1 MRELLAWLEG
11 SGLGHAMRGAGVW
24 SYGVANLIH
33 ILGVAMLFGS
43 VLVLDLRL
51 LGVWKRAPLA
61 AIATPT
67 VPLAVIGFTIAIL
80 SGSCLIVTN
89 ATEYVGNPLLLI
101 KFPAIALGLLNA
113 LALNFVPAWR
123 ARAAREPTASERRQL
138 ALLGGVSLAA
148 WLTAVSAGRLIA
160 YW

>member
-1 MRELLAWLEG
+1 MWLEA
-11 SGLGHAMRGAGVW
+11 SGLGHAMRNAGVW

-33 ILGVAMLFGS
+33 ILGVATLFGS

-51 LGVWKRAPLA
+51 LGAFARAPLA
-61 AIATPT
+61 AIAAPT
-67 VPLAVIGFTIAIL
+67 APLAAIGFTIALL

-89 ATEYVGNPLLLI
+89 ATEYIGNPLLLI

-113 LALNFVPAWR
+113 LALSFVPAWR
-123 ARAAREPTASERRQL
+123 ERGTRELTVQERRQL
-138 ALLGGVSLAA
+138 AMFGGVSLAS
-148 WLTAVSAGRLIA
+148 WLTAVACGRLIA